1 LALPLA
7 VCVGFDWDIA
17 GFLAVPDTFAIRLSL
32 AGFSGPGLILA
43 WPFISWKKN
52 DGGTQDFLE

>member
-1 LALPLA
+1 
-7 VCVGFDWDIA
+7 VGFDWDIA